1 MSVPA
6 NAKAGASQYGC
17 PLCQTAADS
26 DTGYFVRAFGDR
38 HHLAAT
44 AEAVAD
50 ALGFCPRHGALLLSQ
65 DHWPEG
71 VAHVLRDALPHLA
84 LLSNEHYLHEHLV
97 QQVLFGA
104 DGACPACSYAN
115 RVTGRQAAALAR
127 RYPDGADGGDGLCI
141 AHFQAIAACLAP
153 ERRLEVLTARVEFMA
168 QAVRRVRTLLR
179 QTREAAQWPIGNGD
193 EILRNLLDLVIGRP
207 QPASIQADRPDGA
220 LAEALAQSS
229 TLEDALLLPD
239 VCPVCVEAERSRR
252 RWLDRVQAAAG
263 FDDDAWL
270 FLPTCA
276 EHVAEIA
283 RLDQA
288 ALTMAAVARAL
299 AVALRHQRQQI
310 HALVQAAA
318 LDQEIARIKAEGPV
332 AWAEHKRKRARHQAE
347 LPKLPPPPRLAKCPA
362 CERAEIAVE
371 HATGKLLDLLHER
384 KHRDAFL
391 RGYGLCLK
399 HFARTYRI
407 APKGMVRSLLADDL
421 RRRLAECAEASGA
434 ASRDTLH
441 RFCGLA

>member
-1 MSVPA
+1 MNVLA
-6 NAKAGASQYGC
+6 NAMAGTSQCEC

-26 DTGYFVRAFGDR
+26 DTGYFTRAFGDR

-65 DHWPEG
+65 GHWPEG
-71 VAHVLRDALPHLA
+71 VAHVLRDAVPHLA

-104 DGACPACSYAN
+104 DGACPACSHTH
-115 RVTGRQAAALAR
+115 RVVGRQAAALAR
-127 RYPDGADGGDGLCI
+127 RYPDGADGLCI
-141 AHFQAIAACLAP
+141 AHFQAVAACLVP
-153 ERRLEVLTARVEFMA
+153 ERRLDVLTARAEFMA
-168 QAVRRVRTLLR
+168 QAVRRVRTQLR
-179 QTREAAQWPIGNGD
+179 QTREAVEWPIGNGD

-207 QPASIQADRPDGA
+207 QPAAIQADKPDGA
-220 LAEALAQSS
+220 LAAALAQSS

-270 FLPTCA
+270 FLPTCP

-288 ALTMAAVARAL
+288 SLTMAAVARAL
-299 AVALRHQRQQI
+299 AVVLRHQRQQI

-318 LDQEIARIKAEGPV
+318 LDQEIARIKAEGPE
-332 AWAEHKRKRARHQAE
+332 AWAEHKRKRARRQTE
-347 LPKLPPPPRLAKCPA
+347 SPKLPPPPRLAKCPA

-371 HATGKLLDLLHER
+371 HATGELLDLLHER

-407 APKGMVRSLLADDL
+407 APKGVVRSLLADDL
-421 RRRLAECAEASGA
+421 RRRLGESAGVSGSV
-434 ASRDTLH
+434 SRDTVH